1 MKKALAIGLVLTI
14 PFLLSAQQKGN
25 SQLDLQKQIEA
36 MKQEM
41 QSQIS
46 ALRDSI
52 ALLQQ
57 QLRDE
62 KKNSGYEFYYQNPL
76 SEISPEDRMKLDS
89 LLRDQPN
96 SWSWSYSYPKAV
108 PFDYQ
113 FMIPL
118 DEYKDELKWEQF
130 RVPQCPELS
139 KHKHK
144 HEWMKMLPFY
154 HFFKS

>member
-1 MKKALAIGLVLTI
+1 MKKALAIWLILAI

-25 SQLDLQKQIEA
+25 AQQDLQKQIEA

-41 QSQIS
+41 QSQIA

-52 ALLQQ
+52 AMLQQ
-57 QLRDE
+57 QLRNE
-62 KKNSGYEFYYQNPL
+62 KKNPGYELFYEKPL
-76 SEISPEDRMKLDS
+76 SEKDQGDWMKLDS
-89 LLRDQPN
+89 LLHDGSR
-96 SWSWSYSYPKAV
+96 SWSWSYSYPKVV
-108 PFDYQ
+108 PYDFQ
-113 FMIPL
+113 FMIPS
-118 DEYKDELKWEQF
+118 DKYKDKLKWEQF
-130 RVPQCPELS
+130 KVPQCPEFS